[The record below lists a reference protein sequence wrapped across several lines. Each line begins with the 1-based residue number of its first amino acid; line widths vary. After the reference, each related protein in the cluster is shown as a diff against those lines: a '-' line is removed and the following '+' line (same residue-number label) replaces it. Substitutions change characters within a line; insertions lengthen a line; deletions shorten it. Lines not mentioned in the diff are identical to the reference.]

1 ILATPPANEASDD
14 RGIDHRLSVADPP
27 QCVHENCD
35 VEDALLEQV
44 ADPLWMVLEQAD
56 CVARLNVMREDEHA
70 DLGMLCPDLLRGEEA
85 LVRVR
90 RRHADVDDRSVRS
103 L

>member
-1 ILATPPANEASDD
+1 MYQAVAVGLSNTELTPAAQFV
-14 RGIDHRLSVADPP
+14 RLPFGEKITRAESQELVS
-27 QCVHENCD
+27 
-35 VEDALLEQV
+35 V